1 MMKNNDQNV
10 VETVF
15 SPVVPLIKE
24 AAKSIKGDSETYKLS
39 LFPFTINLLFG
50 IIKGIKSI
58 GLLVTETKTSPVAEA
73 MDLVIASKSM
83 YSEAFSRYNPE
94 IYRKIFLRL
103 LETLDFMA
111 IPEIKHLGRL
121 LLVDGSLFPAIV
133 SMQWASYKKTA
144 KAIKLQLSFELNRMI
159 PTQFMCTEGNYSER
173 KFLKKILEEGVT
185 YICDRGYICFNLFK
199 EICEKKAFFIIRGKS
214 VMDYKIVDYFA
225 LNIPAKFLGLLKE
238 VKDMKVIFTN
248 DTNNLAYR
256 IVTFTALGELYVLI
270 TNRFDLTTYE
280 VIMLYAYR
288 WQVEL
293 CFRFLKR
300 TLNGIHLMCHDP
312 KGIQIQFYL
321 YMIGYLLLLSFKQK
335 CEIINERNQ
344 PKEGSEEKNQNTDIP
359 NNLDYDSNP
368 KTERQYVCGLV
379 SLLGKGLRKYWKIGI
394 HWLTAVR
401 NSLLKPFTLS
411 TVSTIVMR
419 Q

>member
-1 MMKNNDQNV
+1 MDNNDQNV
-10 VETVF
+10 VETVL
-15 SPVVPLIKE
+15 SPVVPLIKD

-58 GLLVTETKTSPVAEA
+58 GLLVTETKTCSVAKA
-73 MDLVIASKSM
+73 MGLVIASKSM
-83 YSEAFSRYNPE
+83 YSEAFSRYSPE
-94 IYRKIFLRL
+94 VYRKIFLQL
-103 LETLDFMA
+103 LERLDFMA

-133 SMQWASYKKTA
+133 SMQWANYKKTA
-144 KAIKLQLSFELNRMI
+144 KAIKLHLSFELNRMI
-159 PTQFMCTEGNYSER
+159 PAEFMCTEGNYSER
-173 KFLKKILEEGVT
+173 KFLKKVLEKGVT

-199 EICEKKAFFIIRGKS
+199 EICDKKAFFIIRGKS
-214 VMDYKIVDYFA
+214 VMDYQIVEYFVVN
-225 LNIPAKFLGLLKE
+225 LPAQFLELLEE
-238 VKDMKVIFTN
+238 VKDMKVVFTN
-248 DTNNLAYR
+248 DRNNLAYR

-335 CEIINERNQ
+335 CEIINENNQ
-344 PKEGSEEKNQNTDIP
+344 PKERSEEKKHNTDIP
-359 NNLDYDSNP
+359 NNLGYDSNP
-368 KTERQYVCGLV
+368 KAERQYVCGLV
-379 SLLGKGLRKYWKIGI
+379 SLLGEGLRKYWKIGI
-394 HWLTAVR
+394 HWLTTVR
-401 NSLLKPFTLS
+401 NCLLEPLTLS
-411 TVSTIVMR
+411 TVGAIVMH

>member
-1 MMKNNDQNV
+1 MKNNDQNV
-10 VETVF
+10 VETVL

-83 YSEAFSRYNPE
+83 YSEAFSRYSPE
-94 IYRKIFLRL
+94 VYRKIFLQL
-103 LETLDFMA
+103 LEVLDFMP

-133 SMQWASYKKTA
+133 SMQWATYKKTA

-159 PTQFMCTEGNYSER
+159 PAEFMCTEGNYSER
-173 KFLKKILEEGVT
+173 KFLKKILEKGVT

-214 VMDYKIVDYFA
+214 VMDYKIVEYFA
-225 LNIPAKFLGLLKE
+225 LNIPAKFLGLLEE
-238 VKDMKVIFTN
+238 VKDMKVVFTN

-300 TLNGIHLMCHDP
+300 TLNGIHLLCHDP

-335 CEIINERNQ
+335 CELLNESNQ
-344 PKEGSEEKNQNTDIP
+344 PEKRSQEINHNTDIA

-368 KTERQYVCGLV
+368 KAERQYVCGLV
-379 SLLGKGLRKYWKIGI
+379 SLLGEGLQKYWKIGI
-394 HWLTAVR
+394 HWLTTVR
-401 NSLLKPFTLS
+401 NCLLEPFTLT
-411 TVSTIVMR
+411 TVGTIVM
-419 Q
+419 QQ

>member
-1 MMKNNDQNV
+1 MNINDDENV
-10 VETVF
+10 IETVL

-24 AAKSIKGDSETYKLS
+24 AEKSINGDSETYKLS

-58 GLLVTETKTSPVAEA
+58 GLLVTETKTSPVAKE

-83 YSEAFSRYNPE
+83 YSEAFSRYSPE
-94 IYRKIFLRL
+94 AYRKIFLQL

-111 IPEIKHLGRL
+111 IPEIKHLGRM

-133 SMQWASYKKTA
+133 SMQWATYKKTA

-159 PTQFMCTEGNYSER
+159 PAEFMCTKGNYSER
-173 KFLKKILEEGVT
+173 KFLKKILETGAT

-199 EICEKKAFFIIRGKS
+199 DICEKKAFFIIRGKS
-214 VMDYKIVDYFA
+214 VMNYKIVECFTV
-225 LNIPAKFLGLLKE
+225 NIPAKFLCLLEE
-238 VKDMKVIFTN
+238 VKDMKVVFTN
-248 DTNNLAYR
+248 DTHNLAYR

-300 TLNGIHLMCHDP
+300 TLNGIHLLCHNP

-335 CEIINERNQ
+335 CEIINETNE
-344 PKEGSEEKNQNTDIP
+344 PEKRSQEINQNSDIA
-359 NNLDYDSNP
+359 NDLDYDSNP
-368 KTERQYVCGLV
+368 KTQRQYVRGLV
-379 SLLGKGLRKYWKIGI
+379 SLLGEGLQKYWKIGI
-394 HWLTAVR
+394 HWLTTVR
-401 NSLLKPFTLS
+401 NCLLEPFTL
-411 TVSTIVMR
+411 TIVRTIVMQR
-419 Q
+419 

>member
-1 MMKNNDQNV
+1 MMENNDQNV
-10 VETVF
+10 VETVL

-39 LFPFTINLLFG
+39 IFPFTINLLFA

-58 GLLVTETKTSPVAEA
+58 GLLVTETKTSPVAKA

-83 YSEAFSRYNPE
+83 YSEAFSRYSPE
-94 IYRKIFLRL
+94 VYRKIFLQL
-103 LETLDFMA
+103 LEMLDFMA

-133 SMQWASYKKTA
+133 SMQWADYKKTA

-159 PTQFMCTEGNYSER
+159 PAEFMCTEGNYSER
-173 KFLKKILEEGVT
+173 KFLKKILEKGVT

-214 VMDYKIVDYFA
+214 VMDYKIVEYFA
-225 LNIPAKFLGLLKE
+225 VNIPAKFLGLLEE
-238 VKDMKVIFTN
+238 VKDMKVVFTH

-300 TLNGIHLMCHDP
+300 TLNGIHLLCHDP

-335 CEIINERNQ
+335 CEILNESNQ
-344 PKEGSEEKNQNTDIP
+344 PEKRSQEINHNTDIA

-368 KTERQYVCGLV
+368 KAERQYVCGLV
-379 SLLGKGLRKYWKIGI
+379 SLLGEGLQKYWKIGI
-394 HWLTAVR
+394 HWLTTVR
-401 NSLLKPFTLS
+401 NCLLEPFTLT
-411 TVSTIVMR
+411 TVGTIVM
-419 Q
+419 QQ